1 MRNTRQFLLFIL
13 FVIRL
18 FTQTDIKTR
27 GSTKAQDVFEVRIS
41 CWVIWVEGTLPLG
54 VKAGYYLD
62 DTVLLIFDNI
72 LSK

>member
-41 CWVIWVEGTLPLG
+41 CWVIWVEELSLS
-54 VKAGYYLD
+54 VKAGYHLD